1 MMNSVSVVRRGE
13 GLTPIL
19 LYKSALDLAGSLPLS
34 LVQLVARVAIAKV
47 FWDSSQSK
55 LASWQ
60 ITEQLFAMEYRVPL
74 LPPDIAAVLATAAEF
89 GGAILIFLGLF
100 TRLGALAL
108 LGVVSVIQI
117 FVFPGHWGEHLIWA
131 SLLLLLLA
139 RGAGV
144 ISLDHAAKHVFGKI
158 G

>member
-1 MMNSVSVVRRGE
+1 MMNSVSVMRRGE
-13 GLTPIL
+13 GSTLIS

-74 LPPDIAAVLATAAEF
+74 LPPDIAALLATAAEF

-100 TRLGALAL
+100 TRLGALGL
-108 LGVVSVIQI
+108 LGVVSVIQV

-131 SLLLLLLA
+131 SLLLMLVA

-144 ISLDHAAKHVFGKI
+144 ISLDFVAKQVIGKI